1 MRLVAIILALF
12 VAFPN
17 MGYALTSNCCS
28 HEEAKQDSCH
38 EDVLDLCGESQDSE
52 EKKDSSC
59 PGQCDCS
66 CCMHTFLIKD
76 VTKESSNLES
86 TLSNS
91 SPLSPETPFRLGFY
105 NLIWQPPQLG

>member
-28 HEEAKQDSCH
+28 HVEVELDSC
-38 EDVLDLCGESQDSE
+38 EDKLPDTHNGCQDAND
-52 EKKDSSC
+52 DSKPCS
-59 PGQCDCS
+59 GQCDCS
-66 CCMHTFLIKD
+66 CCMHTFLIKEEIKAQD
-76 VTKESSNLES
+76 RVEVTHTK
-86 TLSNS
+86 TT
-91 SPLSPETPFRLGFY
+91 PLSLGTSFRLGFY